1 MKEKIREKI
10 IQLVVTTKD
19 QKLLE
24 QVYNILDSRS
34 NFSESQLFDNL
45 TPEQKIETELSLRES
60 KEEYLSNKTKRGS
73 VDDFLKDLESE

>member
-1 MKEKIREKI
+1 MEGKIRDKI

-34 NFSESQLFDNL
+34 NFTDSQLFDNL
-45 TPEQKIETELSLRES
+45 TAEQKEETELSLKES
-60 KEEYLSNKTKRGS
+60 KETYNLEDHESVMKDIRGEFGWS
-73 VDDFLKDLESE
+73 